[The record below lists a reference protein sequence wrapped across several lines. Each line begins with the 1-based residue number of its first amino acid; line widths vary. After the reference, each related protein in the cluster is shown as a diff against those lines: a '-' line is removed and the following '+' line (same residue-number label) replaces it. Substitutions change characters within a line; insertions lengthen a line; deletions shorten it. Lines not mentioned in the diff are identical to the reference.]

1 MQTYEGNIKYND
13 DLECYGF
20 VGPDGNWIKEKI
32 EDGGRIDVVIN
43 GELFET
49 NFITE
54 YPYRPV
60 LKPHVWSNWEFLT
73 EIPAIYYDFGRLDN
87 VEDDDISSEDE
98 SKVHR
103 MSALLMIGS
112 SLLVSALF
120 GGLIALI
127 ASIDFFAAFEGLF
140 WFLGAP
146 IAAGGI
152 MCLLGI
158 VPVNYCIGFSCALY
172 YGTILLARFLSG
184 FIYTSDANRYFISS
198 IIVAL
203 VCYIVWLKKFK
214 PTSDT

>member
-1 MQTYEGNIKYND
+1 MMQTYEGSIKYND
-13 DLECYGF
+13 DLKCYGF

-43 GELFET
+43 GELFAT
-49 NFITE
+49 NFVRK
-54 YPYRPV
+54 YPDSPV
-60 LKPHVWSNWEFLT
+60 LKPHVWTNWEFLA
-73 EIPAIYYDFGRLDN
+73 EIPAIYYDFGRS
-87 VEDDDISSEDE
+87 DDEPSREEERRIRWILTLSM
-98 SKVHR
+98 V
-103 MSALLMIGS
+103 GG

-127 ASIDFFAAFEGLF
+127 AGIDFLAAFEGSF

-152 MCLLGI
+152 MCLFGI

-172 YGTILLARFLSG
+172 YGTILLARIFSG
-184 FIYTSDANRYFISS
+184 FIYGSDANRYFISF

-214 PTSDT
+214 PTSDN